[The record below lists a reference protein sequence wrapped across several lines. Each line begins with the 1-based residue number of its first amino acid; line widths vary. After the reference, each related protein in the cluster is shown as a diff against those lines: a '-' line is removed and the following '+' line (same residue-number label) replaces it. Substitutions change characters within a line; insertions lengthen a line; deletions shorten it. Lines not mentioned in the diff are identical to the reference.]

1 MKVHRNLVVIGDIN
15 DEYQEIV
22 FRIKT
27 TSRLS
32 KLKDVFAEKVGLPR
46 CSLQFKIGGVE
57 IQDDDTA
64 EDLLVQEYE
73 KIFVS
78 RKQVD
83 RSQQSSEITR
93 FEEQLKKTKETT
105 RDNLVK
111 EIELKKENLVLY
123 KQSKAEELE
132 PIEKAMKSLKIS
144 MEKMM
149 NSVSEVKKLHNLEVL
164 KKEDEIRIAE
174 SALGKASFK
183 NPFESAN
190 SFRFFA
196 QPETSLFS
204 NVETNL
210 ARQFLKDLGTFR
222 RATFPA

>member
-93 FEEQLKKTKETT
+93 FEEQLKKTKEIT
-105 RDNLVK
+105 RENLVK
-111 EIELKKENLVLY
+111 EIELKKENLELY

-190 SFRFFA
+190 SF
-196 QPETSLFS
+196 
-204 NVETNL
+204 
-210 ARQFLKDLGTFR
+210 
-222 RATFPA
+222 